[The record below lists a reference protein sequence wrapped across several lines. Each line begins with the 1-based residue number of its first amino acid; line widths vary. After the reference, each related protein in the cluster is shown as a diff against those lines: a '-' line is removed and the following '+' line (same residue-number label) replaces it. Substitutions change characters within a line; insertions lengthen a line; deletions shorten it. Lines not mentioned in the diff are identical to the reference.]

1 MTTVTVVTD
10 VTVDGNKHFF
20 LAFVTFC
27 ISHRHV
33 IGFGGNVP
41 AQSSVNPFFFVI
53 TISYTTK

>member
-1 MTTVTVVTD
+1 MTTVTVVTE
-10 VTVDGNKHFF
+10 VTVVRDNFF
-20 LAFVTFC
+20 LDFASFC
-27 ISHRHV
+27 ISHRHY